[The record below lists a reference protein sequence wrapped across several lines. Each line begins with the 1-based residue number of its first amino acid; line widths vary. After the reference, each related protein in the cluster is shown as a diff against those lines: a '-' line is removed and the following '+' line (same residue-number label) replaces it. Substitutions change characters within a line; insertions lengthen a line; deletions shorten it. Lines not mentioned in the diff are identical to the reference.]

1 MKSAIA
7 KHLSSS
13 KILDQY
19 NPLKSVLRL
28 VYIKFSFS
36 SLIEEE
42 YIDPRTLDMIKLSE
56 QPKDKK

>member
-7 KHLSSS
+7 KHESSS
-13 KILDQY
+13 KILNQY
-19 NPLKSVLRL
+19 NTLNSVLRL
-28 VYIKFSFS
+28 VYITFSFS

-56 QPKDKK
+56 QPKDK

>member
-7 KHLSSS
+7 KHESSS
-13 KILDQY
+13 KILNQY
-19 NPLKSVLRL
+19 NTLISVLRL
-28 VYIKFSFS
+28 VYITFSFS

-56 QPKDKK
+56 QPKDK

>member
-13 KILDQY
+13 KILDQH
-19 NPLKSVLRL
+19 NSLKSVLRL
-28 VYIKFSFS
+28 VYIKLSFS
-36 SLIEEE
+36 SLIEE

>member
-19 NPLKSVLRL
+19 TPLKSVLRL
-28 VYIKFSFS
+28 VYIKLSFS
-36 SLIEEE
+36 SLIEEH
-42 YIDPRTLDMIKLSE
+42 IDPRTLDMIKLSE